1 MDPEYQTPAL
11 ASATTSLTTLD
22 VPQFPHLYIEG
33 MDIVDLKLI
42 SNIPPNSMNWL
53 SILEG

>member
-1 MDPEYQTPAL
+1 MDSSKGFSALGTHPEEMLLLLWKDPDYQTPVL

-33 MDIVDLKLI
+33 
-42 SNIPPNSMNWL
+42 
-53 SILEG
+53 IL